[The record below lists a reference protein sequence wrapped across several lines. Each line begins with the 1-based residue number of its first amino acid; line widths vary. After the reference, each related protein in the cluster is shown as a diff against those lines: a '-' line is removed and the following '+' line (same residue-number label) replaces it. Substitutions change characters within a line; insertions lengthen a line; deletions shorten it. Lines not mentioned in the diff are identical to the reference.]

1 MADQKN
7 VTNNEAAQE
16 VTPAAETTKEQVTA
30 PETTE
35 TSAEPAQP
43 EKEKKEH
50 PKWDAFK
57 AKAKKVGK
65 WVGLGAAVV
74 GGLFVA
80 NKIGQAQGQAAGFD
94 QACDAFARGM
104 NPDPAQP
111 ALPQNDDVI
120 GVDDVVDADFAEID
134 VTPDPVIDTPAE

>member
-16 VTPAAETTKEQVTA
+16 VTPAAETTKEQQIAA
-30 PETTE
+30 PETTV

-43 EKEKKEH
+43 EKEKKSVWQTI
-50 PKWDAFK
+50 KSG
-57 AKAKKVGK
+57 AKKVGETVK
-65 WVGLGAAVV
+65 KVAPIVGVGLV
-74 GGLFVA
+74 
-80 NKIGQAQGQAAGFD
+80 
-94 QACDAFARGM
+94 AFATGKAIGKACGMEAAINGM

-134 VTPDPVIDTPAE
+134 VTADPVIDTPAE